1 MNPEKLFLQIRD
13 ALSKGFDIEIQ
24 QRKNKV
30 IIFKSKKQVLANIDE
45 ENSEKDIPRKTE

>member
-1 MNPEKLFLQIRD
+1 MKIDQILTQIKD

-30 IIFKSKKQVLANIDE
+30 IIFKSKKQVLVNIDE
-45 ENSEKDIPRKTE
+45 ENSEKDIPRKIK

>member
-1 MNPEKLFLQIRD
+1 MKIDNILTQIKD

-30 IIFKSKKQVLANIDE
+30 IILKSKKQFLADIDE
-45 ENSEKDIPRKTE
+45 EIPEKDIPRKT

>member
-1 MNPEKLFLQIRD
+1 MKIDQILTQIKD

-30 IIFKSKKQVLANIDE
+30 IILKSKKQFLADIDE
-45 ENSEKDIPRKTE
+45 EISEKDISPKI